1 MDQEVVGLD
10 SLRNLAS
17 HIYGE
22 DDPSRVY
29 CEGLSQQIVTTNG
42 KRILNIKLPFTSK
55 EDLDVIENND
65 ELTIQVGQ
73 YRRNIFLPRALAGL
87 GVDEARM
94 DGDNLIIVFGSGA
107 S

>member
-1 MDQEVVGLD
+1 MG
-10 SLRNLAS
+10 S

-22 DDPSRVY
+22 DDPSQVY
-29 CEGLSQQIVTTNG
+29 YRGFTQQITNSGG
-42 KRILNIKLPFTSK
+42 KRVLNLKLPFTSK

-65 ELTIQVGQ
+65 EVTIQVGQ
-73 YRRNIFLPRALAGL
+73 YRRNIFLPRALVGL

-94 DGDNLIIVFGSGA
+94 DGDNLEIVFRSGS